1 MRREMWKRLQRSV
14 IEYRPSWCRAT
25 KRARSVMGVVSF
37 QGMKYLHALRSR
49 VLPMYPV
56 QSVTYV
62 TGSYTPCL
70 SPPGGPP
77 DHRDH
82 ENQGDRPPPSRV
94 ASCPDGW
101 LHQWEPHDVCR
112 VKESSSRDRNTMMQI
127 TGGLWRVSENE
138 QAAAADN
145 LNAGASSGR
154 FDC

>member
-62 TGSYTPCL
+62 TGSYNRGAHPRGGRDRVL
-70 SPPGGPP
+70 RHSSGSPSNPGGGERDRSSAAFLGISPP
-77 DHRDH
+77 R
-82 ENQGDRPPPSRV
+82 
-94 ASCPDGW
+94 GW
-101 LHQWEPHDVCR
+101 QRHDSSLLWLGCR
-112 VKESSSRDRNTMMQI
+112 WTSWFRSSPTDCGVNTH
-127 TGGLWRVSENE
+127 
-138 QAAAADN
+138 
-145 LNAGASSGR
+145 
-154 FDC
+154 

>member
-62 TGSYTPCL
+62 TGSYTLCL
-70 SPPGGPP
+70 SPGGALSSFELKGIKQPL
-77 DHRDH
+77 
-82 ENQGDRPPPSRV
+82 PPPPALFCLHRPWERV
-94 ASCPDGW
+94 AGRQSIAIRKD
-101 LHQWEPHDVCR
+101 WEA
-112 VKESSSRDRNTMMQI
+112 I
-127 TGGLWRVSENE
+127 WRSEVPPAPVTPVT
-138 QAAAADN
+138 AARGR
-145 LNAGASSGR
+145 GAPR
-154 FDC
+154 

>member
-62 TGSYTPCL
+62 TGSYRRDT
-70 SPPGGPP
+70 PPGGEGGE
-77 DHRDH
+77 R
-82 ENQGDRPPPSRV
+82 EAFSPSRSMAHLSNRLRTALNGFSAGM
-94 ASCPDGW
+94 ASRCSC
-101 LHQWEPHDVCR
+101 L
-112 VKESSSRDRNTMMQI
+112 
-127 TGGLWRVSENE
+127 
-138 QAAAADN
+138 
-145 LNAGASSGR
+145 
-154 FDC
+154 

>member
-62 TGSYTPCL
+62 TGSYTHPRI
-70 SPPGGPP
+70 PGGTCLTGFW
-77 DHRDH
+77 RK
-82 ENQGDRPPPSRV
+82 PPSPQFWGNV
-94 ASCPDGW
+94 PTTAS
-101 LHQWEPHDVCR
+101 EPLDELEC
-112 VKESSSRDRNTMMQI
+112 
-127 TGGLWRVSENE
+127 
-138 QAAAADN
+138 
-145 LNAGASSGR
+145 
-154 FDC
+154 